1 MGAGNGFG
9 FDFSLGGFPRA
20 LRERFAS
27 YEMPE
32 IGFGFAFPFFNLAVV
47 GHTSAGRSLAPLWD
61 RHQVTQAISL
71 RYGYRPRE
79 LTLQV

>member
-1 MGAGNGFG
+1 MTVERQVAALDGLALVCI
-9 FDFSLGGFPRA
+9 FSYA
-20 LRERFAS
+20 
-27 YEMPE
+27 
-32 IGFGFAFPFFNLAVV
+32 AFPFFNLAVV